1 MGMIDLILS
10 SNFLSVANISIMS
23 CLLRQNIIW
32 IFIFF
37 KPYGLNKEFV
47 LIAMIVSIGRFL
59 PLTCF
64 YCCLLCLHLSD
75 FIEAR
80 DLITFEFIYFFSD
93 L

>member
-1 MGMIDLILS
+1 MGMIDFILS

-47 LIAMIVSIGRFL
+47 LIDMIVTIGRFL

-75 FIEAR
+75 FCG
-80 DLITFEFIYFFSD
+80 TFEFIYFFSD